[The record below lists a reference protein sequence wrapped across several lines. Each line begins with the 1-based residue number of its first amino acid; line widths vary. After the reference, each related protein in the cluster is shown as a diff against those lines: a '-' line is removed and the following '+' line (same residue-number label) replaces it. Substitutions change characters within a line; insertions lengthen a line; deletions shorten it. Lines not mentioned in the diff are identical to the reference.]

1 VRQPGEGKQ
10 VPPRA
15 GATAATIL
23 FDDGHEEVRFEDW
36 RPEGSVTVESTNG
49 LEFLLLSGGLTIGGE
64 TLEPQAWG
72 RLPAG
77 MALHAQ
83 ASQDGARVWMRRG
96 PLLHENVCA
105 F

>member
-1 VRQPGEGKQ
+1 M
-10 VPPRA
+10 PPRA

-36 RPEGSVTVESTNG
+36 TPGGNVTVENAKG
-49 LEFLLLSGGLTIGGE
+49 LEFLLLSGGLTVGGE

-83 ASQDGARVWMRRG
+83 ASHQGARVWIKAG
-96 PLLHENVCA
+96 PLMHENVCA